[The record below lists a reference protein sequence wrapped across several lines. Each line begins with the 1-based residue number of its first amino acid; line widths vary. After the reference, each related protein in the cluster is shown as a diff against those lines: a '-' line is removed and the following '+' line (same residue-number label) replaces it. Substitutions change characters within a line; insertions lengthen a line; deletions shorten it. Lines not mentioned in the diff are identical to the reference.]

1 MGCMNPMITF
11 LPLNTSW
18 STERGP
24 LTVHWREFVP
34 PMISK
39 CCQREV
45 FANTP
50 VAGLRVNFRLH
61 GLLFCIVVWLVTA
74 GCEPNAAARAAKP
87 ASMQHPTGAAR
98 PSNAQLADPILEAR
112 VDLLLR
118 RMTLEEKI
126 GQLVQYNDT
135 GDVSPE
141 PPTRG
146 KQGVIAALN
155 PESGNHVNAMQLAAT
170 GRLGSM
176 LNTIGAERTNTYQHL
191 AVDRSRLHIPLL
203 FGADVI
209 HGFRT
214 IYPVPLGLAASF
226 DPELVTELSH
236 MAAEEATTA
245 GIRWFYS
252 PMVDISRDPRWGRT
266 VEGAGEDAYLGAA
279 MARAYIR
286 GYQGDSLSK
295 PGNVAASVKHFAA
308 YGAAEAGRE
317 YNTTDMS
324 EIRLRQ
330 DYLPPYRA
338 AVEAG
343 AATVM
348 SAFNSL
354 NGVPSSANPFL
365 LTSILRGEWG
375 FNGFVV
381 SDYTAVM
388 ELMNHGIALDP
399 ATATRKAI
407 TAGVDVDMMSHF
419 YDTQLPGL
427 IKSGQLPM
435 AVVDEAVR
443 RVLRV
448 KFATGLF
455 EHPYAEGVE
464 VTAAVAAHRPLVRQ
478 AAEESFVL
486 LQNDKLADGAPLL
499 PLSPARKRVALIGPL
514 ADDKADMI
522 GAWAGAGNEG
532 DIVTLRQALAQR
544 AQQLGTT
551 LLYSQGTEIDGST
564 QAGFAEALEV
574 ANAADVVILALGE
587 SSAMSGEAGSRAYL
601 DLPGNQQQLL
611 EAVVASGKPV
621 VLLIFSGRPLVLD
634 WAAKHVPAIMEVWF
648 PGTEAGNAIANV
660 LYGDV
665 SPSGKLPM
673 SFPRA
678 VGQEPLYYNQ
688 FPTGRPPT
696 GIDLSKPPGD
706 GTRFFSR
713 YMDVPNSA
721 LFPFGYGLSYSSFS
735 YKDVELSK
743 SSIPLA
749 QALSGQSLPLLE
761 ATAIVTNTGD
771 RTATEVVQCYVRNLG
786 ASIEQPVRSLEGFR
800 RVTLAPG
807 ESKPVSFPLGFNELS
822 FFNLENKP
830 TIEATHYT
838 VWIGG
843 SSSASQEATFEVV
856 SPSAIAGL
864 H

>member
-1 MGCMNPMITF
+1 MVKQ
-11 LPLNTSW
+11 
-18 STERGP
+18 RK
-24 LTVHWREFVP
+24 VD
-34 PMISK
+34 ISIRK
-39 CCQREV
+39 LD
-45 FANTP
+45 
-50 VAGLRVNFRLH
+50 AGLPIDP
-61 GLLFCIVVWLVTA
+61 LLRGILACAILSLIAAGFELRATA
-74 GCEPNAAARAAKP
+74 QATIP
-87 ASMQHPTGAAR
+87 ASREHPAKTIH
-98 PSNAQLADPILEAR
+98 PSNAQLADPSIEAR
-112 VDLLLR
+112 VDRLLHQ
-118 RMTLEEKI
+118 MTLEEKI

-135 GDVSPE
+135 GEASPV
-141 PPTRG
+141 PAAVA
-146 KQGVIAALN
+146 KQGAIAAVN
-155 PESGNHVNAMQLAAT
+155 PETANHVNAMDLAAK

-191 AVDRSRLHIPLL
+191 AVDKSRLRIPLL

-226 DPELVTELSH
+226 DPALVVTLSH

-245 GIRWFYS
+245 GVRWVYS

-266 VEGAGEDAYLGAA
+266 AEGAGEDAYLGAA

-286 GYQGDSLSK
+286 GYQGDSLAI

-330 DYLPPYRA
+330 DYLPPYEA
-338 AVEAG
+338 AVKAG
-343 AATVM
+343 AATIM

-354 NGVPSSANPFL
+354 NGVPASANPFL
-365 LTSILRGEWG
+365 LNTILRQEWG

-388 ELMNHGIALDP
+388 ELMNHGIALDS

-419 YDTQLPGL
+419 YDTELPGL
-427 IKSGQLPM
+427 IRSGQVPM

-464 VTAAVAAHRPLVRQ
+464 VKTAVAAHRPLVRK

-486 LQNDKLADGAPLL
+486 LQNDKLNDGATLL
-499 PLSPARKRVALIGPL
+499 PLSLARKRVALIGPL
-514 ADDKADMI
+514 ADDKADMV
-522 GAWAGAGNEG
+522 GAWAGAGVEG

-551 LLYSQGTEIDGST
+551 LLYSRANEIDGTSQT
-564 QAGFAEALEV
+564 GFPEAIE
-574 ANAADVVILALGE
+574 AARGADVVILALGE
-587 SSAMSGEAGSRAYL
+587 SAAMSGEAGSRANL

-611 EAVVASGKPV
+611 EAVAATGKPV
-621 VLLIFSGRPLVLD
+621 VLVVFSGRPLVLD
-634 WAAKHVPAIMEVWF
+634 WAARHVPAIMEVWF

-688 FPTGRPPT
+688 FPTGRPAN

-713 YMDVPNSA
+713 YIDIPNSA
-721 LFPFGYGLSYSSFS
+721 LFSFGYGLSYSSFA
-735 YKDVELSK
+735 YKDVKVSK
-743 SSIPLA
+743 SSIQLA
-749 QALSGQSLPLLE
+749 QALTNRTVPLVE
-761 ATAIVTNTGD
+761 ATAIVTNTGG

-800 RVTLAPG
+800 RITLAPG
-807 ESKPVSFPLGFNELS
+807 ESKQVNFDLGFAELS
-822 FFNLENKP
+822 FFNQESKP
-830 TIEATHYT
+830 TIEPTHYT

-843 SSSASQEATFEVV
+843 SSRASDQASFEVV
-856 SPSAIAGL
+856 SRARMAGSR
-864 H
+864 

>member
-1 MGCMNPMITF
+1 
-11 LPLNTSW
+11 
-18 STERGP
+18 
-24 LTVHWREFVP
+24 
-34 PMISK
+34 
-39 CCQREV
+39 
-45 FANTP
+45 
-50 VAGLRVNFRLH
+50 
-61 GLLFCIVVWLVTA
+61 
-74 GCEPNAAARAAKP
+74 
-87 ASMQHPTGAAR
+87 
-98 PSNAQLADPILEAR
+98 
-112 VDLLLR
+112 
-118 RMTLEEKI
+118 MTLEEKI

-135 GDVSPE
+135 GEAAPA
-141 PPTRG
+141 PTANPG
-146 KQGVIAALN
+146 QGAIAAVN
-155 PESGNHVNAMQLAAT
+155 PETANHVNAMDLAAT

-191 AVDRSRLHIPLL
+191 AVDKGRLHIPLL

-226 DPELVTELSH
+226 DPELVASLSH

-245 GIRWFYS
+245 GVRWVYS

-266 VEGAGEDAYLGAA
+266 VEGAGEDAYLGSA

-286 GYQGDSLSK
+286 GYQGDSLAI
-295 PGNVAASVKHFAA
+295 PGSVAASVKHFAA

-330 DYLPPYRA
+330 DYLPPYQA
-338 AVEAG
+338 AVKAG
-343 AATVM
+343 AATIM

-354 NGVPSSANPFL
+354 NGVPASANTFL
-365 LTSILRGEWG
+365 LNTVLRGEWG

-427 IKSGQLPM
+427 VRSGQVPL

-464 VTAAVAAHRPLVRQ
+464 VKAAVEAHRPLVRT

-486 LQNDKLADGAPLL
+486 LKNDKLADAAPLL
-499 PLSPARKRVALIGPL
+499 PLTPARKRVALIGPL
-514 ADDKADMI
+514 ADDKGDMV
-522 GAWAGAGNEG
+522 GAWAGAGNEV
-532 DIVTLRQALAQR
+532 DIITLREALEQR
-544 AQQLGTT
+544 AHQLGTT
-551 LLYSQGTEIDGST
+551 LLYSRGTEIDSSSE
-564 QAGFAEALEV
+564 AGFPEAID
-574 ANAADVVILALGE
+574 AARAADVVILALGE
-587 SSAMSGEAGSRAYL
+587 SGTMSGEAGSRASL
-601 DLPGNQQQLL
+601 NLPGNQQQLL
-611 EAVVASGKPV
+611 EAVVAAGKPV
-621 VLLIFSGRPLVLD
+621 VLLIFSGRPLVLG
-634 WAAKHVPAIMEVWF
+634 WAAKHVPTIMEVWF
-648 PGTEAGNAIANV
+648 PGTEAGSAITDV
-660 LYGDV
+660 LFGDV

-678 VGQEPLYYNQ
+678 LGQEPLYYNQ
-688 FPTGRPPT
+688 LPTGRPPT

-713 YMDVPNSA
+713 YIDVPNSA
-721 LFPFGYGLSYSSFS
+721 LFPFGFGLSYSSFA
-735 YKDVELSK
+735 YKDVKVSK

-749 QALSGQSLPLLE
+749 QALTNRTAPLLE

-771 RTATEVVQCYVRNLG
+771 RIATEVVQCYVRNLG

-800 RVTLAPG
+800 RITLAPG
-807 ESKPVSFPLGFNELS
+807 ESKEVKFDLGSAELS
-822 FFNLENKP
+822 FFNLESKP
-830 TIEATHYT
+830 SIEATHYT

-843 SSSASQEATFEVV
+843 SSQASEQASFEVV
-856 SPSAIAGL
+856 SRTGTAVP

>member
-1 MGCMNPMITF
+1 M
-11 LPLNTSW
+11 
-18 STERGP
+18 
-24 LTVHWREFVP
+24 
-34 PMISK
+34 
-39 CCQREV
+39 
-45 FANTP
+45 
-50 VAGLRVNFRLH
+50 
-61 GLLFCIVVWLVTA
+61 
-74 GCEPNAAARAAKP
+74 
-87 ASMQHPTGAAR
+87 
-98 PSNAQLADPILEAR
+98 D
-112 VDLLLR
+112 
-118 RMTLEEKI
+118 
-126 GQLVQYNDT
+126 
-135 GDVSPE
+135 
-141 PPTRG
+141 
-146 KQGVIAALN
+146 ALN
-155 PESGNHVNAMQLAAT
+155 PVSANHVNAMQLAAT

-176 LNTIGAERTNTYQHL
+176 LNTVGAERTNTYQHL
-191 AVDRSRLHIPLL
+191 AVDQSRLHIPLL

-226 DPELVTELSH
+226 DPELVAAVSR
-236 MAAEEATTA
+236 MAAEEASTA
-245 GIRWFYS
+245 GVRWFYS
-252 PMVDISRDPRWGRT
+252 PMVDISRDPRWGRS
-266 VEGAGEDAYLGAA
+266 VEGAGEDPYLGAA

-286 GYQGDSLSK
+286 GYQGDDLSK
-295 PGNVAASVKHFAA
+295 PGHVAASVKHFAA

-324 EIRLRQ
+324 EITLRQ
-330 DYLPPYRA
+330 VYLPPYHA

-343 AATVM
+343 AATIM

-365 LTSILRGEWG
+365 LRKILRGEWG

-388 ELMNHGIALDP
+388 ELTRHGIALDP

-407 TAGVDVDMMSHF
+407 TAGVDVDMMSHY
-419 YDTQLPGL
+419 YDTQLREL
-427 IKSGQLPM
+427 IRSGQLPM
-435 AVVDEAVR
+435 NVVDEAVR

-464 VTAAVAAHRPLVRQ
+464 VTAAVAGHRPLVRK

-486 LQNDKLADGAPLL
+486 LQDDKLADGAPLL
-499 PLSPARKRVALIGPL
+499 PLSPLRKRVALIGPL
-514 ADDKADMI
+514 ADNAEEMTGIWGGI
-522 GAWAGAGNEG
+522 GQDR
-532 DIVTLRQALAQR
+532 DIITLRQALAER
-544 AQQLGTT
+544 AQQVGGV
-551 LLYSQGTEIDGST
+551 LLSAKGTEIEDPSR
-564 QAGFAEALEV
+564 ADFPEAIE
-574 ANAADVVILALGE
+574 AARTADVVILALGE
-587 SSAMSGEAGSRAYL
+587 STHMSGEAGSRTNL

-611 EAVVASGKPV
+611 EAVVAAGKPV

-634 WAAKHVPAIMEVWF
+634 WAAKHIPAIMEVWF
-648 PGTEAGNAIANV
+648 PGTEAGHALANV

-688 FPTGRPPT
+688 LPTGRPPA
-696 GIDLSKPPGD
+696 GIDLSQPPTND
-706 GTRFFSR
+706 SRFVSR
-713 YMDVPNSA
+713 YIDLPNSA

-735 YKDVELSK
+735 YQDVKVSK
-743 SSIPLA
+743 TSIPLLG
-749 QALSGQSLPLLE
+749 ALANRSTPLLE
-761 ATAIVTNTGD
+761 ATATVTNTGE

-786 ASIEQPVRSLEGFR
+786 ASIEQPVRSLKGFE

-807 ESKPVSFPLGFNELS
+807 ESRQVTFHLGFNELS
-822 FFNLENKP
+822 FFNLESAP

-843 SSSASQEATFEVV
+843 SSLANQEASFVVV
-856 SPSAIAGL
+856 SPTPGGDSR
-864 H
+864 